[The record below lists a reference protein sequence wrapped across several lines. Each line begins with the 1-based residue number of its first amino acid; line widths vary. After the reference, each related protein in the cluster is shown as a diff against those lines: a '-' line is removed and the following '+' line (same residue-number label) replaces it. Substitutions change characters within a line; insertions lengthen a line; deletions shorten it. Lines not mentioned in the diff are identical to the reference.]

1 MLRLGNVATPL
12 TAFTGAPP
20 ESVPLPGFAPS
31 PSVIAP
37 VNPWTTCSAA
47 SSAATWT
54 GGAIVA
60 PATAFWGCCVNPR
73 WVGGGGGCGGE
84 SVTGARLVD
93 VQIGKGGHAGYR
105 GHRVRR
111 SRELGVLGGAP
122 ISAERRPDRTGE
134 IRRDVPERVV
144 RCDLHRRLDRAVLHG
159 GAGLHAER
167 ELGGGRRHHAE
178 RPAGIGMQLRGR
190 GGERV
195 AAGRLVQSQVRE
207 GGDAV
212 YGAHLL
218 CSPQR
223 IAARVG
229 AE

>member
-1 MLRLGNVATPL
+1 MVRLGNVATPL

-73 WVGGGGGCGGE
+73 WVGGGGGG
-84 SVTGARLVD
+84 
-93 VQIGKGGHAGYR
+93 
-105 GHRVRR
+105 
-111 SRELGVLGGAP
+111 
-122 ISAERRPDRTGE
+122 
-134 IRRDVPERVV
+134 
-144 RCDLHRRLDRAVLHG
+144 
-159 GAGLHAER
+159 
-167 ELGGGRRHHAE
+167 
-178 RPAGIGMQLRGR
+178 
-190 GGERV
+190 
-195 AAGRLVQSQVRE
+195 

-212 YGAHLL
+212 MVK
-218 CSPQR
+218 
-223 IAARVG
+223 AALVVTGVALPNAAAGGEPAPVLAMCRLENV
-229 AE
+229 